1 MRFALFAWIHR
12 VRIMIRS
19 LVQSVWMRSTAQL
32 GVVVLLLC
40 LAAANIAQRAAW
52 HEVEDGV
59 LWRTSGGDVVAAEI
73 APGSGAAAAGVQPGD
88 VLLAIDGREVGSA
101 GDVVAAQHRSAG
113 GEALRYTLLR
123 ATAQRIVDVTVA
135 AVPSSPRGLYFML
148 AAVGIFSLLVG
159 ASVRLRRPDHQAT
172 LHFLWLTVSFFG
184 VLAFSY
190 TGRLNPLDWTFCW
203 ADLTARLLLPPLFLH
218 FALVFPDR
226 PDAWVRSD
234 AGR

>member
-88 VLLAIDGREVGSA
+88 VLLAIRK
-101 GDVVAAQHRSAG
+101 R
-113 GEALRYTLLR
+113 
-123 ATAQRIVDVTVA
+123 
-135 AVPSSPRGLYFML
+135 
-148 AAVGIFSLLVG
+148 
-159 ASVRLRRPDHQAT
+159 
-172 LHFLWLTVSFFG
+172 
-184 VLAFSY
+184 
-190 TGRLNPLDWTFCW
+190 
-203 ADLTARLLLPPLFLH
+203 
-218 FALVFPDR
+218 
-226 PDAWVRSD
+226 
-234 AGR
+234 